1 MTQEC
6 SNHHPYQSTPRSKGL
21 SRSKIEWS
29 AIYTNLPVNAIVW
42 LPTIFCY
49 IYYILYILYVY
60 IYCYIYYIFYYIY
73 ISIYIY
79 IFNRELSRAFCTS
92 MVYDSFYI
100 TWKAF
105 LQSFLIFDRN
115 CVPLF
120 SEKGR
125 SNRISSAFVLLLVA
139 IFLILVTLLLIF
151 RFCSSLLII
160 Y

>member
-29 AIYTNLPVNAIVW
+29 AIYTNLPINAIVR

-73 ISIYIY
+73 IYIYIY
-79 IFNRELSRAFCTS
+79 IPLTG
-92 MVYDSFYI
+92 
-100 TWKAF
+100 
-105 LQSFLIFDRN
+105 N
-115 CVPLF
+115 CHEP
-120 SEKGR
+120 
-125 SNRISSAFVLLLVA
+125 FVLLWFMIVFILPERHSFNLFSFSIGTV
-139 IFLILVTLLLIF
+139 FLCFQKKKGVTEFLLLLF
-151 RFCSSLLII
+151 CCWLRFS
-160 Y
+160 